1 MDISDF
7 FNSDDGEVEDEE
19 GRNRN
24 KHERAES
31 LADKAR
37 GNFQPKD
44 LISTG
49 GGILSSGYN
58 HPILEYLR
66 SQEYPE
72 YIIETS
78 KVITILDS
86 GGSTVKYDKNGIISK
101 LIVTNQRVVHIA
113 SKDEDEI
120 LELEYKHISDVSYTN
135 EGHNDNILRIVQNEN
150 SYHFYSEST
159 VFGNYPENRKEIE
172 RFVLE
177 KAPINSNISGQ
188 GDTSTSEDTV
198 DVDSSTS
205 ATETDSEELRKEID
219 SLYSKL
225 STIDSLI
232 IDVEFEQA
240 ENLLKSCRD
249 QVQEIKK
256 EVNKSGY
263 ENYTNEV
270 KTLERKYTD
279 KLSKSHTLS
288 TLREIDPYEF
298 EEFVAKM
305 WEEQGWNTG
314 VTSGSTDRGVDVV
327 ATKEGTFEKR
337 RHLIQVK
344 RYGEN
349 SKVGSEDIQR
359 YASLY
364 QRDEQVDNVFVV
376 TSNQFTSEA
385 KEVAKRR
392 DVSTVNGDE
401 LYEMLSK
408 T

>member
-7 FNSDDGEVEDEE
+7 FSSDDGKNENEE

-24 KHERAES
+24 KNERAE
-31 LADKAR
+31 LLVNKAR
-37 GNFQPKD
+37 GDFQAKD

-58 HPILEYLR
+58 RPILEYLR

-78 KVITILDS
+78 KVMTILHS
-86 GGSTVKYDKNGIISK
+86 GGSTIKYDKTISK
-101 LIVTNQRVVHIA
+101 LVITNQRVVHIA
-113 SKDEDEI
+113 SKDEDRI
-120 LELEYKHISDVSYTN
+120 LEFEHNHISDVSFTN
-135 EGHNDNILRIVQNEN
+135 EGFNENILRIVQNKN
-150 SYHFYSEST
+150 IYHFYSKST
-159 VFGNYPENRKEIE
+159 VFGNYPEDRKEIE
-172 RFVLE
+172 RFLLE
-177 KAPINSNISGQ
+177 KASISSNISGQ
-188 GDTSTSEDTV
+188 RDTSTSEDTA

-205 ATETDSEELRKEID
+205 ATETDTEELRKEID

-240 ENLLKSCRD
+240 ENLLKSCKN

-256 EVNKSGY
+256 EAKKNAH
-263 ENYTNEV
+263 ENLTNEV
-270 KTLERKYTD
+270 KALERKYTD
-279 KLSKSHTLS
+279 RLSKPHTLS

-298 EEFVAKM
+298 EELVAKI
-305 WEEQGWNTG
+305 WRKQGWDAQ

-327 ATKEGTFEKR
+327 ATKEDAFETR

-344 RYGEN
+344 RHGEN
-349 SKVGSEDIQR
+349 TRVGSEDIQR
-359 YASLY
+359 YAGLY
-364 QRDEQVDNVFVV
+364 ARRDEEPDAVFVV
-376 TSNQFTSEA
+376 TSNRFTKQA
-385 KEVAKRR
+385 KEVAKNR
-392 DVSTVNGDE
+392 DVRLVDCDD
-401 LYEMLSK
+401 LYQRLTE

>member
-7 FNSDDGEVEDEE
+7 FSSDDGKNENEE

-24 KHERAES
+24 KNERAE
-31 LADKAR
+31 LLVNKAR
-37 GNFQPKD
+37 GDFQAKD

-58 HPILEYLR
+58 RPILEYLR

-78 KVITILDS
+78 KVMTILHS
-86 GGSTVKYDKNGIISK
+86 GGSTIKYDKTISK
-101 LIVTNQRVVHIA
+101 LVITNQRVVHIA
-113 SKDEDEI
+113 SKDEDRI
-120 LELEYKHISDVSYTN
+120 LEFEHNHISDVSFTN
-135 EGHNDNILRIVQNEN
+135 EGFNENILRIVQNKN
-150 SYHFYSEST
+150 IYHFYSKST
-159 VFGNYPENRKEIE
+159 VFGNYPEDRKEIE
-172 RFVLE
+172 RFLLE
-177 KAPINSNISGQ
+177 KASISSNISGQ
-188 GDTSTSEDTV
+188 RDTSTSEDTA

-205 ATETDSEELRKEID
+205 ATETDTEELRKEID

-240 ENLLKSCRD
+240 ENLLKSCKN

-256 EVNKSGY
+256 EAKKNAH
-263 ENYTNEV
+263 ENLTNEV
-270 KTLERKYTD
+270 KALERKYTD
-279 KLSKSHTLS
+279 RLSKPHTLS

-298 EEFVAKM
+298 EELVAKI
-305 WEEQGWNTG
+305 WRKQGWDAQ

-327 ATKEGTFEKR
+327 ATKEDAFETR

-344 RYGEN
+344 RHGEN
-349 SKVGSEDIQR
+349 TRVGSEDIQR
-359 YASLY
+359 YAGLY
-364 QRDEQVDNVFVV
+364 ARRDEEPDAVFVV
-376 TSNQFTSEA
+376 TSNRFTKEA
-385 KEVAKRR
+385 KEVAKNR
-392 DVSTVNGDE
+392 DVRLVDCDD
-401 LYEMLSK
+401 LYQRLTE